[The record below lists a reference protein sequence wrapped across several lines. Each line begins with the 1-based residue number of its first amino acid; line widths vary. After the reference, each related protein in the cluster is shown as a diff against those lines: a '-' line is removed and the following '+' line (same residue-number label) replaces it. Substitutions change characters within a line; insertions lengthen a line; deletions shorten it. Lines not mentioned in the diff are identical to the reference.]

1 MLVKFRWKTQYI
13 KFCKIKIN
21 VQNNFNWDINLHFYF
36 INDTIQE
43 TKIDLLEDFFLNFD
57 KILSYS
63 EFKIGN
69 LKTLRHAM

>member
-1 MLVKFRWKTQYI
+1 MLVKFRWKAQHI

-43 TKIDLLEDFFLNFD
+43 TKIDLLEDFF
-57 KILSYS
+57 K
-63 EFKIGN
+63 
-69 LKTLRHAM
+69 LR